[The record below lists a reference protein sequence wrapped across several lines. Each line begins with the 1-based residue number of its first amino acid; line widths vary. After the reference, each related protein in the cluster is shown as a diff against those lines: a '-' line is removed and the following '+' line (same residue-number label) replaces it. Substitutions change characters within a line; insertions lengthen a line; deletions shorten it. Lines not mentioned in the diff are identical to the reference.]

1 MDAYLAADL
10 LGLKGKMNAFSI
22 NHQMGLG
29 ISTTR
34 WSLKNSRKNRRT
46 ALVVGASGVPKL
58 HSKTAVLALLTGGL
72 PWVKGGSG
80 RKGIVNKY

>member
-1 MDAYLAADL
+1 MAGLAVR
-10 LGLKGKMNAFSI
+10 S
-22 NHQMGLG
+22 
-29 ISTTR
+29 R
-34 WSLKNSRKNRRT
+34 WLMLVCRAMAAVLVP